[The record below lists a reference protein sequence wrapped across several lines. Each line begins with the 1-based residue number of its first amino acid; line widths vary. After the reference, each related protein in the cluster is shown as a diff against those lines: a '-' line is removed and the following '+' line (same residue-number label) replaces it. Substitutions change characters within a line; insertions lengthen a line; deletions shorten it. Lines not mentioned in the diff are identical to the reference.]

1 MPSKN
6 IVVVGNVVNPAF
18 LSNSFSRS
26 DCPFLARPGEAT
38 TLARMC
44 LQMFADFIGDPDEGK
59 FQMIS

>member
-38 TLARMC
+38 TLARIY
-44 LQMFADFIGDPDEGK
+44 LHMFADLIGDLDKGE
-59 FQMIS
+59 S